1 MKTPISLSIFIYSL
15 ILFIVLCFVLFYTEN
30 IKLEDYIAA
39 SFYLMFITLLFGL
52 PTELTLKKAPI
63 LNKYRIINFI
73 YYLAS
78 IAIFSFIINPITNL
92 FPNSVCSF
100 ILGGS
105 AYVYSMF
112 SPLIIAATVCLIP
125 IEFILIKTQKLKYLN
140 PTISSKHQKI
150 ALYILFALIVIIA
163 ILFYLQII
171 ALDTQTID

>member
-1 MKTPISLSIFIYSL
+1 MKTPISLSFFIYSL

-63 LNKYRIINFI
+63 LNKYRVINFI

-112 SPLIIAATVCLIP
+112 SPLIIAAIACFIP
-125 IEFILIKTQKLKYLN
+125 IEFILIKANKLKYLE
-140 PTISSKHQKI
+140 PTVSSNYQKA
-150 ALYILFALIVIIA
+150 ALYVLFALLIIVA
-163 ILFYLQII
+163 ILFYLQIRTSG
-171 ALDTQTID
+171 TQIMD